1 MAKAQRKKIPKT
13 RVSRANAAQVLLSL
27 QASGFVVTFLVL
39 IVAGV
44 VILSP
49 TLRVL
54 AEQQQEIAAL
64 EAALAESEQQV
75 VALEEQRERWKDP
88 AFVETQARE
97 RLLFVYPGDITYLV
111 IDDGE
116 PVEEEEL
123 KSPPESWRPAQI
135 GANLCSPPI
144 WWRPPRPVTT
154 TRSLLTPSGT
164 PLHEHCGETQC
175 RAISNGSVSSWVD
188 LPGTLWGFL
197 RGVCGN
203 PIVVM
208 TNPRLEDGTPFP
220 TLYYFDAT
228 RGDPGGIATRS
239 RRQDGR
245 VPREARTG

>member
-1 MAKAQRKKIPKT
+1 MAKAQRKKTPKT

-44 VILSP
+44 GILSP

-54 AEQQQEIAAL
+54 AEQQQGIAAL

-123 KSPPESWRPAQI
+123 EISTGILEASTDWRE
-135 GANLCSPPI
+135 
-144 WWRPPRPVTT
+144 
-154 TRSLLTPSGT
+154 SLLASYLVAATTSRDYHSELVDPERDTTP
-164 PLHEHCGETQC
+164 
-175 RAISNGSVSSWVD
+175 
-188 LPGTLWGFL
+188 
-197 RGVCGN
+197 
-203 PIVVM
+203 
-208 TNPRLEDGTPFP
+208 
-220 TLYYFDAT
+220 
-228 RGDPGGIATRS
+228 
-239 RRQDGR
+239 
-245 VPREARTG
+245 

>member
-1 MAKAQRKKIPKT
+1 MAKQRQKKQRQTP
-13 RVSRANAAQVLLSL
+13 RSRASAAQVLLNL

-54 AEQQQEIAAL
+54 AEQQQEIAGL

-116 PVEEEEL
+116 GTEDDAGIEISTEIVGA
-123 KSPPESWRPAQI
+123 STDWRE
-135 GANLCSPPI
+135 
-144 WWRPPRPVTT
+144 
-154 TRSLLTPSGT
+154 SLLASYLVAATTSQDYQAEISEAPRRIPSPDQEGT
-164 PLHEHCGETQC
+164 P
-175 RAISNGSVSSWVD
+175 
-188 LPGTLWGFL
+188 
-197 RGVCGN
+197 
-203 PIVVM
+203 
-208 TNPRLEDGTPFP
+208 
-220 TLYYFDAT
+220 
-228 RGDPGGIATRS
+228 
-239 RRQDGR
+239 
-245 VPREARTG
+245 

>member
-1 MAKAQRKKIPKT
+1 MAKQRQKKQRQTP
-13 RVSRANAAQVLLSL
+13 RSRASAAQVLLNL

-54 AEQQQEIAAL
+54 AEQQQEIAGL

-116 PVEEEEL
+116 GNEDDAGIEISTEIVGA
-123 KSPPESWRPAQI
+123 STDWRE
-135 GANLCSPPI
+135 
-144 WWRPPRPVTT
+144 
-154 TRSLLTPSGT
+154 SLLAS
-164 PLHEHCGETQC
+164 
-175 RAISNGSVSSWVD
+175 
-188 LPGTLWGFL
+188 
-197 RGVCGN
+197 
-203 PIVVM
+203 
-208 TNPRLEDGTPFP
+208 
-220 TLYYFDAT
+220 
-228 RGDPGGIATRS
+228 
-239 RRQDGR
+239 
-245 VPREARTG
+245 

>member
-1 MAKAQRKKIPKT
+1 
-13 RVSRANAAQVLLSL
+13 LLNL

-54 AEQQQEIAAL
+54 AEQQQEIAGL

-116 PVEEEEL
+116 IVDD
-123 KSPPESWRPAQI
+123 Q
-135 GANLCSPPI
+135 G
-144 WWRPPRPVTT
+144 
-154 TRSLLTPSGT
+154 SL
-164 PLHEHCGETQC
+164 E
-175 RAISNGSVSSWVD
+175 ISTG
-188 LPGTLWGFL
+188 
-197 RGVCGN
+197 
-203 PIVVM
+203 IV
-208 TNPRLEDGTPFP
+208 
-220 TLYYFDAT
+220 
-228 RGDPGGIATRS
+228 
-239 RRQDGR
+239 
-245 VPREARTG
+245 EARTDWRESLLASYLVAATTSRDYQAEMIQPESSR

>member
-1 MAKAQRKKIPKT
+1 VAKAQRKKTPKT
-13 RVSRANAAQVLLSL
+13 RASRANAAQVLLSL

-123 KSPPESWRPAQI
+123 EISTGILEASTDWRE
-135 GANLCSPPI
+135 
-144 WWRPPRPVTT
+144 
-154 TRSLLTPSGT
+154 SLLASYLVAATTSRDYHSELVDPERDTTP
-164 PLHEHCGETQC
+164 
-175 RAISNGSVSSWVD
+175 
-188 LPGTLWGFL
+188 
-197 RGVCGN
+197 
-203 PIVVM
+203 
-208 TNPRLEDGTPFP
+208 
-220 TLYYFDAT
+220 
-228 RGDPGGIATRS
+228 
-239 RRQDGR
+239 
-245 VPREARTG
+245 

>member
-1 MAKAQRKKIPKT
+1 MAKAQRKKTPKT

-116 PVEEEEL
+116 PVEEEEVVISTGIL
-123 KSPPESWRPAQI
+123 EASTDWRE
-135 GANLCSPPI
+135 
-144 WWRPPRPVTT
+144 
-154 TRSLLTPSGT
+154 SLLASYLVAATTSRDYQAELMDPERNTTP
-164 PLHEHCGETQC
+164 
-175 RAISNGSVSSWVD
+175 
-188 LPGTLWGFL
+188 
-197 RGVCGN
+197 
-203 PIVVM
+203 
-208 TNPRLEDGTPFP
+208 
-220 TLYYFDAT
+220 
-228 RGDPGGIATRS
+228 
-239 RRQDGR
+239 
-245 VPREARTG
+245 

>member
-1 MAKAQRKKIPKT
+1 VAKQEKKQRKT
-13 RVSRANAAQVLLSL
+13 RASRVSAAQVLLNL

-54 AEQQQEIAAL
+54 AEQQQEIAGL

-116 PVEEEEL
+116 IVDD
-123 KSPPESWRPAQI
+123 Q
-135 GANLCSPPI
+135 G
-144 WWRPPRPVTT
+144 
-154 TRSLLTPSGT
+154 SL
-164 PLHEHCGETQC
+164 E
-175 RAISNGSVSSWVD
+175 ISTG
-188 LPGTLWGFL
+188 
-197 RGVCGN
+197 
-203 PIVVM
+203 IV
-208 TNPRLEDGTPFP
+208 
-220 TLYYFDAT
+220 
-228 RGDPGGIATRS
+228 
-239 RRQDGR
+239 
-245 VPREARTG
+245 EARTDWRESLLASYLVAATTSRDYQAEMIQPESSR